1 MEAGIV
7 GLPYVGK
14 TALFSALVAGH
25 APHDAKGG
33 AKATVGVVP
42 VPDPRLAT
50 ITKYIPTAKIVPA
63 SLKLV
68 DVPGL
73 ARGASTGSGMGNK
86 FLSAVRNV
94 DALVHVV
101 RCFDTSSGVPHVE
114 DTVDPARDVD
124 TIDTELILADMEQ
137 LEGMLDKAQRH
148 ARAGD
153 HEAKLRLELI
163 EASLAALGD
172 GRALRTLADQAPF
185 NTPEARKVM
194 ASFMPLTIKPMLYVA
209 NVGEDD
215 VDGQD
220 PLVTQLRNA
229 VGPDAIVVPVCAKLE
244 AELAELPEELRGEM
258 LTAMG
263 LSEPAIGVLARAVY
277 RLLGLQSFFTCGPDE
292 NRAWAIPAGAT
303 APEAAGAVHS
313 DMQRGF
319 IRVEVYSVDDL
330 VEHGSEKAIR
340 EAGKMRIEG
349 KAYVVEDSDIC
360 HFLFNV

>member
-14 TALFSALVAGH
+14 SALFGALVAGH
-25 APHDAKGG
+25 APHEGKGG
-33 AKATVGVVP
+33 AKAHIGVVP
-42 VPDPRLAT
+42 VPDSRLAT
-50 ITKYIPTAKIVPA
+50 ITQYIATAKIVPA

-124 TIDTELILADMEQ
+124 TIDTELILADLEQ
-137 LEGMLDKAQRH
+137 LEGMLDKAQRN

-153 HEAKLRLELI
+153 PEAKLRLELI
-163 EASLAALGD
+163 EASLAVLND
-172 GRALRTLADQAPF
+172 SRPLRAVADEPPF
-185 NTPEARKVM
+185 NALEARRM
-194 ASFMPLTIKPMLYVA
+194 LASFMPLTIKPMLYVA

-220 PLVTQLRNA
+220 PLVAQLREA
-229 VGPDAIVVPVCAKLE
+229 VGPAGIVVPVCAKLE
-244 AELAELPEELRGEM
+244 AELAELPEDERGEM

-277 RLLGLQSFFTCGPDE
+277 RLLGLQSFFTTGPDE
-292 NRAWAIPAGAT
+292 NRAWTIPAGAT

-330 VEHGSEKAIR
+330 VQYGNEKAIR

-349 KAYVVEDSDIC
+349 KSYVIQDSDIC

>member
-7 GLPYVGK
+7 GLPFVGK
-14 TALFSALVAGH
+14 TALFNALVAGH
-25 APHDAKGG
+25 APHEAHGG
-33 AKATVGVVP
+33 VKANVGVVP

-50 ITKYIPTAKIVPA
+50 ITQFIPTAKIIPA

-94 DALVHVV
+94 DALAHVV
-101 RCFDTSSGVPHVE
+101 RCFDTSTGVPHVE

-124 TIDTELILADMEQ
+124 TIDTELILADLEQ
-137 LEGMLDKAQRH
+137 LEGMLDKAQRN
-148 ARAGD
+148 ARGGD
-153 HEAKLRLELI
+153 QEAKLRLELI

-172 GRALRTLADQAPF
+172 GRPLRTLADDSPF
-185 NTPEARKVM
+185 NTPEARRLL
-194 ASFMPLTIKPMLYVA
+194 ASFAPLTINPMLYVA

-215 VDGQD
+215 TAGQD
-220 PLVTQLRNA
+220 PLVAQLREA
-229 VGPDAIVVPVCAKLE
+229 AGAQGIVVPVCAKLE
-244 AELAELPEELRGEM
+244 AELAELPESERSEM

-263 LSEPAIGVLARAVY
+263 LAEPAIAVLARAVY
-277 RLLGLQSFFTCGPDE
+277 RLLGLQSFFTAGPDE
-292 NRAWAIPAGAT
+292 NRAWTVPTGAT

-319 IRVEVYSVDDL
+319 IRAEVYSVDEL
-330 VEHGSEKAIR
+330 AEYGSEKAIR
-340 EAGKMRIEG
+340 EAGKMRVEG
-349 KAYVVEDSDIC
+349 KSYVVQDGDVC

>member
-14 TALFSALVAGH
+14 TALFNALVAGH
-25 APHDAKGG
+25 APHEARGG
-33 AKATVGVVP
+33 VKANVGVVP
-42 VPDPRLAT
+42 VPDSRLAT

-63 SLKLV
+63 NLKLV

-101 RCFDTSSGVPHVE
+101 RCFDTSTGVPHVE
-114 DTVDPARDVD
+114 DTIDPGRDVE

-153 HEAKLRLELI
+153 QEARLRLELI
-163 EASLAALGD
+163 ETSLKALGD
-172 GRALRTLADQAPF
+172 GLPLRTLARQSPF
-185 NTPEARKVM
+185 NSPEARGVL
-194 ASFMPLTIKPMLYVA
+194 AAIVPLTIKPMLYVA
-209 NVGEDD
+209 NVGEND
-215 VDGQD
+215 VTGQD
-220 PLVTQLRNA
+220 PLVDQLRKA
-229 VGPDAIVVPVCAKLE
+229 VGAEGIVVPVCAKLE
-244 AELAELPEELRGEM
+244 AELAELPESERGEM

-263 LSEPAIGVLARAVY
+263 LAEPAIAALARAVY
-277 RLLGLQSFFTCGPDE
+277 RLLGLQSFFTAGPDE
-292 NRAWAIPAGAT
+292 NRAWTVPAGAT
-303 APEAAGAVHS
+303 APEAAGVVHS

-319 IRVEVYSVDDL
+319 IRAEVYSVDDL
-330 VEHGSEKAIR
+330 VKYGSEKAIR
-340 EAGKMRIEG
+340 EAGKMRVEG
-349 KAYVVEDSDIC
+349 KSYVVQDSDVC
-360 HFLFNV
+360 HFLFSV

>member
-25 APHDAKGG
+25 APGEAPGG
-33 AKATVGVVP
+33 VKANVGVVP

-50 ITKYIPTAKIVPA
+50 ITKFITTKKIVPA

-101 RCFDTSSGVPHVE
+101 RCFDTSTGVPHVE
-114 DTVDPARDVD
+114 DTVDPARDVE
-124 TIDTELILADMEQ
+124 TSDTELILADLEQ
-137 LEGMLDKAQRH
+137 LEGLLDKAQRN
-148 ARAGD
+148 ARTGD
-153 HEAKLRLELI
+153 KEAKLRLELV
-163 EASLAALGD
+163 EASLKALGD
-172 GRALRTLADQAPF
+172 CRPLRTLADQSPF
-185 NTPEARKVM
+185 NSPDARKVL
-194 ASFMPLTIKPMLYVA
+194 AALMPLTIKPMLYVA

-215 VDGQD
+215 VNGQD
-220 PLVTQLRNA
+220 PLVANLREA
-229 VGPDAIVVPVCAKLE
+229 VGAQGIVVPVCAKLE
-244 AELAELPEELRGEM
+244 AELAELPEAERGEM

-263 LSEPAIGVLARAVY
+263 LAEPAIAVLARAVY
-277 RLLGLQSFFTCGPDE
+277 KLLGLQSFFTTGPDE
-292 NRAWAIPAGAT
+292 NRAWTIPAGAT
-303 APEAAGAVHS
+303 APQAAGVIHS
-313 DMQRGF
+313 DFERGF
-319 IRVEVYSVDDL
+319 IRVEVHSVDEL
-330 VEHGSEKAIR
+330 VQYGSEKAIR
-340 EAGKMRIEG
+340 EAGKLRIEG
-349 KAYVVEDSDIC
+349 KHYVMQDSDVC

>member
-14 TALFSALVAGH
+14 TALFNALVAGH
-25 APHDAKGG
+25 APHEAHGG
-33 AKATVGVVP
+33 VKANVGVVP

-50 ITKYIPTAKIVPA
+50 ITKFIPTVKIVPA

-101 RCFDTSSGVPHVE
+101 RCFDTSTGVPHVE
-114 DTVDPARDVD
+114 DTVDPARDVE

-148 ARAGD
+148 SRAGD
-153 HEAKLRLELI
+153 PEAKLRLELL
-163 EASLAALGD
+163 EVSLKALGD
-172 GRALRTLADQAPF
+172 CRPLRTLANQSPF
-185 NTPEARKVM
+185 NTPDAHRVL
-194 ASFMPLTIKPMLYVA
+194 AAIMPLTIKPMLYVA

-215 VDGQD
+215 VGGQD
-220 PLVTQLRNA
+220 PLVGQLREA
-229 VGPDAIVVPVCAKLE
+229 VGSQAIVVPVCAKLE
-244 AELAELPEELRGEM
+244 AELAELPESERGEM
-258 LTAMG
+258 LTALG
-263 LSEPAIGVLARAVY
+263 LAEPAIAVLARAVY
-277 RLLGLQSFFTCGPDE
+277 RLLGLQSFFTAGPDE
-292 NRAWAIPAGAT
+292 NRAWTIPAGAT

-319 IRVEVYSVDDL
+319 IRAEVYSVDDL
-330 VEHGSEKAIR
+330 VHYGSEKAIR
-340 EAGKMRIEG
+340 EAGKMRVEG
-349 KAYVVEDSDIC
+349 KAYVMRDSDVC
-360 HFLFNV
+360 NFLFNV